1 VLPEAIVGMI
11 DASTSMGRTRQK
23 PMAMST
29 II

>member
-11 DASTSMGRTRQK
+11 DASTAMGRTRQK
-23 PMAMST
+23 PIAMST